1 MELGNLILGNSRG
14 DYEVDRD
21 LQDQFVGWME
31 RLGFDCY
38 GSRQEPDSEWVF
50 ENDVFRMQPYYWGD
64 CDCGYDEKEWQ
75 WDKEHKHAEACYQIE
90 YRKIRDTTEYFS
102 KEAQT
107 LIEELCGRYGLSYP
121 SSCAVHC
128 TCDYEKEWAAWS
140 AENKHAETCAL
151 VQPNFSFKPTGFKL
165 DWYKYA
171 LRSSYS
177 SAPLTKELIDEMF
190 TECERSMRE
199 G

>member
-64 CDCGYDEKEWQ
+64 CDCGYDEKEWR
-75 WDKEHKHAEACYQIE
+75 WCEEHKHADTCYQIE
-90 YRKIRDTTEYFS
+90 YRKIRDTTEFFS
-102 KEAQT
+102 KEAQA

-121 SSCAVHC
+121 SSCAIHC
-128 TCDYEKEWAAWS
+128 TCDYEKEWATWS

-177 SAPLTKELIDEMF
+177 SAPLTKEMIDEMF